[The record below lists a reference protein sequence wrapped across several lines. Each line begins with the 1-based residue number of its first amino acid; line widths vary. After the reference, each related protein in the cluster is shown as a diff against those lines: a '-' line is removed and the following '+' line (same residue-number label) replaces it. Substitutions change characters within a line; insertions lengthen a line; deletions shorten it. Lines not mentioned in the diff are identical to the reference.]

1 MTKYEFITPYRL
13 SQLTECAAVTCGMTQ
28 AIKGFVPLNPVFI
41 CFLCAIF
48 VSFARLVVDNEWEK
62 KTIIL
67 AILNIFPIYLT
78 ASGAYDT
85 LKALF
90 K

>member
-1 MTKYEFITPYRL
+1 MIDEFITPHKL
-13 SQLTECAAVTCGMTQ
+13 SQLTECAAVTCGMVQ
-28 AIKGFVPLNPVFI
+28 AIKGFIPLDPVLI
-41 CFLCAIF
+41 CFLSAIF
-48 VSFARLVVDNEWEK
+48 VSFSKLILANKWNKQE
-62 KTIIL
+62 IIL